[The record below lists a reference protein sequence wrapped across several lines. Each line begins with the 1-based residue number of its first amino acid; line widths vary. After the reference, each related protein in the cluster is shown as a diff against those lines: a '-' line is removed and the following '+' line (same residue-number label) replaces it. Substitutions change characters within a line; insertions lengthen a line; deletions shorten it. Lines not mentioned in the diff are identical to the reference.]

1 MSCRLTFVCIS
12 SAGLKYVDE
21 VVAYFRKSA
30 EIKRALKEEVH
41 ISSFYIGEAK
51 DHSAKHGPIR
61 ESIIAS
67 DFVFL
72 DLMGAD
78 AATVK
83 VIEQAVRDY
92 QKDLAVMGS
101 GTEYLRSRTRLGA
114 FVFDEFSKKMSKGK
128 NKAPGGMRNMD
139 LDRMMKMTAVAGK
152 ISRSARGMHDWLLLQ
167 KAWTFAG
174 FENIRNMILLVLRR
188 YCGMKALPAPGPIVD
203 YSDLVLFDPR
213 TQAGYKRFDAF
224 RQNAAWDDGRPTV
237 GLLYSLRNYPYY
249 SFGIVSQIMDRLAAN
264 WNVVPLGIYPGEKK
278 FTLIEKHLAEGLKLD
293 VVWDFLP
300 FRFGAGPMGGNEE
313 AGLAV
318 FRELG
323 VPVMH
328 PIFMNKRKIE
338 DWKELLTGFGP
349 AELIIGIM
357 LPELDGV
364 VDTVPIAGL
373 QSVPSQTIP
382 DLSELTLIF
391 DRFDKLEEKSHH
403 YALLRKKKNKDKK
416 VAFIL
421 YNYPPG
427 EASVGGGAFLD
438 TFQSVENI
446 CRFLGQNG
454 YAVGEVT
461 AKQLEAIFMDGGCC
475 NTAQWS
481 RHSTDMLHVDR
492 EALLP
497 KSHEALK
504 QRFLER
510 SIAEWGDPTG
520 SIMADGEQYF
530 IPGIIDGNVFI
541 GLQPSRGRFEDPAK
555 NYHDKVMPPQHQYS
569 AFYQWLRED
578 FGADAIVHVG
588 THGSLEFLPG
598 KESGMSA
605 DCYPDYLIGT
615 CPHFYYYY
623 TGNPSEA
630 TIAKRRTH
638 ACLVSYSGPA
648 FKRSGAYGDILALE
662 ELIADYEASESLA
675 PVQRKDLYEKIIE
688 KTEEMKLI
696 ADDLEDVDCIAGE
709 LIRMKTSLMPLGLHR
724 IGTVFSEAEK
734 AAFLA
739 AILSWTRGDLLPL
752 SEIVPPLV
760 EADVPPIRREERACE
775 IAEALVADHYFGS
788 GRDVKE
794 IRRRLSPDQ
803 ARALDKALAFGK
815 DCLGRLDAS
824 DELNG
829 LLRCLDGQYLEAH
842 LGGDV
847 IRDPEVFPTGFNMFQ
862 FDARL
867 VPSEVAVERGRQIA
881 ESTLAFFL
889 RENGRY
895 PETVSLVLWGLETS
909 KTKGETIGQILHYLG
924 VKIIPTQNTFEKKFA
939 LVPLKALGR
948 PRIDVVMTICGFFRD
963 MFPNMIDFLDEVVDA
978 VCTADEPDRMN
989 FIKKHADQREA
1000 ELREIMDEDEA
1011 AALSRGRIFGPPEGQ
1026 YGTGLT
1032 TMIENKAWTDESEIA
1047 QGYLSAQKHLYTR
1060 TRRGQ
1065 AQRTL
1070 FESNLKQVEVVSQVR
1085 SSVDYSITDL
1095 DHYYEYFGG
1104 LSKAVGEVRGEMPV
1118 MLYTD
1123 SSSSKIYTDE
1133 AGKAIQIS
1141 VRTRLLNPEYINGLL
1156 AHGVHGA
1163 QHLADRVEN
1172 LVGLSATTGRVE
1184 GWIFSAVK
1192 ETLLDDREMFEKL
1205 KKNNIYAVGD
1215 IIQRLFEAH
1224 KRGYWEASDAE
1235 LDTLRQMYLELEG
1248 DIEDKTDQD

>member
-21 VVAYFRKSA
+21 VVVDFRKSP
-30 EIKRALKEEVH
+30 EIKRALKDA
-41 ISSFYIGEAK
+41 ITITSFYIGEAR
-51 DHSAKHGPIR
+51 DHSTKHGPIR
-61 ESIIAS
+61 ESILAS

-78 AATVK
+78 SATVN
-83 VIEQAVRDY
+83 VIEGAVRDY
-92 QKDLAVMGS
+92 QKDLAVVGS
-101 GTEYLRSRTRLGA
+101 GTEYLRRRTRLGA
-114 FVFDEFSKKMSKGK
+114 FAFDKFSKKMGAGK
-128 NKAPGGMRNMD
+128 NKAASGMRNMD
-139 LDRMMKMTAVAGK
+139 LDRMMKMAAVAGK
-152 ISRSARGMHDWLLLQ
+152 VSRSARGMHDWLLLQ

-174 FENIRNMILLVLRR
+174 FENIRNMILLVLKR
-188 YCGMKALPAPGPIVD
+188 YCGMKDLPAPGPIVD

-213 TQAGYKRFDAF
+213 TQTGYKRFDAF
-224 RQNAAWDDGRPTV
+224 RQDAAWDDGRPTV
-237 GLLYSLRNYPYY
+237 GLLYSLRNYPYH

-264 WNVVPLGIYPGEKK
+264 WNVVPMGVYTGEKK
-278 FTLIEKHLAEGLKLD
+278 FARIEKHLAEGLKLD

-313 AGLAV
+313 AGLSV
-318 FRELG
+318 FRQLG
-323 VPVMH
+323 VPVLH
-328 PIFMNKRKIE
+328 PFFMNKRKIE
-338 DWKELLTGFGP
+338 DWKERLTGFGP

-364 VDTVPIAGL
+364 VDTIPIAGL
-373 QSVPSQTIP
+373 ESVPSQTIP
-382 DLSELTLIF
+382 DLSELTLIP
-391 DRFDKLEEKSHH
+391 DRFDKIEKKSTH
-403 YALLRKKKNKDKK
+403 YVALRRKNAKDKK

-454 YAVGEVT
+454 YAVGDVT
-461 AKQLEAIFMDGGCC
+461 AKRLEATFMDGGCC

-481 RHSTDMLHVDR
+481 KRSEDLLRVDR
-492 EALLP
+492 DTLLP
-497 KSHEALK
+497 KPHEILK
-504 QRFLER
+504 RRFLER
-510 SIAEWGDPTG
+510 STAEWGDPTG
-520 SIMADGEQYF
+520 TIMADGEQYF
-530 IPGIIDGNVFI
+530 IPGIIDKNIFI

-555 NYHDKVMPPQHQYS
+555 NYHDKVMPPQHQYT
-569 AFYQWLRED
+569 AFYQWLEED

-630 TIAKRRTH
+630 IIAKRRTH

-662 ELIADYEASESLA
+662 ELIADYEAAASLA
-675 PVQRKDLYEKIIE
+675 PVQQKELYEKIIQKAE
-688 KTEEMKLI
+688 QMKLI
-696 ADDLEDVDCIAGE
+696 ADEPHDVDAIAGE

-724 IGTVFSEAEK
+724 IGAMFSDAEK
-734 AAFLA
+734 ASFLS
-739 AILSWTRGDLLPL
+739 AILSWQRGDLSPIQ
-752 SEIVPPLV
+752 EIIRPLV
-760 EADVPPIRREERACE
+760 EAEVPPIRREERACE
-775 IAEALVADHYFGS
+775 IAETLVADHYFGS
-788 GRDVKE
+788 GRYAKDV
-794 IRRRLSPDQ
+794 RGRLSPEQ
-803 ARALDKALAFGK
+803 ARALDKALAFGQV
-815 DCLGRLDAS
+815 CLQRLETS
-824 DELNG
+824 DELGG
-829 LLRCLDGQYLEAH
+829 LLRCLEGRYLDAH

-847 IRDPEVFPTGFNMFQ
+847 LRDPEVFPTGFNMFQ

-889 RENGRY
+889 KDNGRY

-924 VKIIPTQNTFEKKFA
+924 VKIIPTQNAFEKKFA
-939 LVPLKALGR
+939 LVSLEELGR

-978 VCTADEPDRMN
+978 VCTADEPDEMN
-989 FIKKHADQREA
+989 FMKKHADRREA
-1000 ELREIMDEDEA
+1000 ELSKQMDQKEA
-1011 AALSRGRIFGPPEGQ
+1011 AQLSRGRIFGPPEGQ

-1032 TMIENKAWTDESEIA
+1032 TMIENRAWTDESEIA
-1047 QGYLSAQKHLYTR
+1047 EGYVSAQKHLYTR
-1060 TRRGQ
+1060 TRRGE
-1065 AQRTL
+1065 AQRSL

-1133 AGKAIQIS
+1133 AGKAVQIS

-1156 AHGVHGA
+1156 EHGVHGA

-1184 GWIFSAVK
+1184 SWIFSAVK
-1192 ETLLDDREMFEKL
+1192 GTLLDDRKMFEKL
-1205 KKNNIYAVGD
+1205 SKNNIYAVGD
-1215 IIQRLFEAH
+1215 IIQRLFEAQ
-1224 KRGYWEASDAE
+1224 KRGYWDASEAE
-1235 LDTLRQMYLELEG
+1235 LDSLRQMYLDLEG
-1248 DIEDKTDQD
+1248 DMEERTDQG